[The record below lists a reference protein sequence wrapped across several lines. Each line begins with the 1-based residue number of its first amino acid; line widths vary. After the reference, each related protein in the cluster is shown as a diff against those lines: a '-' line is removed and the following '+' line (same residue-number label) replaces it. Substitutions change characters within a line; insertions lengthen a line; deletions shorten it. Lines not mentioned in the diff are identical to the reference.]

1 MSITLRRDQIE
12 DVDHVRD
19 ALRPT
24 RRVLLCRP
32 CGTGKTI
39 IFCAITERV
48 AAISG
53 ARTLILQHR
62 DELIAQTAATLTAM
76 AVDFGIIAAGYPST
90 PAPVQ
95 IASIASLG
103 RRLDTYYQ
111 PGDFKLLFV
120 DEAHHAAA
128 PTWRR
133 VIDHFTEAYAIG
145 CTASP
150 LRLDGKGLDHLFD
163 ELVVGRTVKDYVALE
178 VLAPAVT
185 FAPAQ
190 SPDLSGIRTRG
201 GDYEQEALADRMAD
215 SAITGDAVEHYKR
228 LSPQL
233 PGLVY
238 CCSIAHS
245 QQVCAAFTA
254 AGFAVRHVDGETPAA
269 ERERT
274 IADLRAGK
282 LDLVTNVGLFTEGLD
297 VPCLGIVIVLRPT
310 KSLALHLQMVGRA
323 LRTAPGKRRGLLLD
337 HAGNSLKHG
346 LYDFDHEW
354 SLQGRPKKSA
364 EPLVRQCPQC
374 GALLPVR
381 AETCPEC
388 GYRFVVQLQPP
399 RLPNSIEG
407 ELERVTDDGVSDQQL
422 RQMPYLKLLAW
433 CRDDPLRLK
442 RARAVRRKADGS
454 RYAKGWEWHTAMA
467 WRSAQR
473 RMQGEG

>member
-1 MSITLRRDQIE
+1 MITLRPDQIE

-19 ALRPT
+19 ALRRT

-32 CGTGKTI
+32 CGTGKTV

-48 AAISG
+48 AALSG
-53 ARTLILQHR
+53 TRTLILQHR
-62 DELIAQTAATLTAM
+62 DELIGQTAATLTRM
-76 AVDFGIIAAGYPST
+76 AVPYGIIAAGYPST

-95 IASIASLG
+95 IASIATLG
-103 RRLDTYYQ
+103 RRLDSYQ

-133 VIDHFTEAYAIG
+133 VIEHFSEAYAIG
-145 CTASP
+145 CSASP

-163 ELVVGRTVKDYVALE
+163 ELVVTRTVRDYVALE
-178 VLAPAVT
+178 VLAPAAT

-190 SPDLSGIRTRG
+190 PPDLSGIRIRA

-215 SAITGDAVEHYKR
+215 GAITGDAVEHYKK

-254 AGFAVRHVDGETPAA
+254 AGYAVRHVDGETPAA

-282 LDLVTNVGLFTEGLD
+282 LDLVTNVALFTEGLD
-297 VPCLGIVIVLRPT
+297 VPCLGVVIVLRPT
-310 KSLALHLQMVGRA
+310 QSLALHLQMVGRA

-354 SLQGRPKKSA
+354 SLEGRPRKSA
-364 EPLVRQCPQC
+364 EPLVRQCPEC
-374 GALLPVR
+374 GALLPVK
-381 AETCPEC
+381 AESCSEC

-399 RLPNSIEG
+399 RLPDTVKG
-407 ELERVTDDGVSDQQL
+407 ELERVADDGVTAAQL
-422 RQMPYLKLLAW
+422 RAMFYPHLLAW
-433 CRDDPLRLK
+433 CGDDPVRLE
-442 RARAVRRKADGS
+442 RARRARG
-454 RYAKGWEWHTAMA
+454 YAKGWKYHTAVA

-473 RMQGEG
+473 GMQGEG

>member
-1 MSITLRRDQIE
+1 MVITLRPDQIE

-19 ALRPT
+19 ALRRT

-32 CGTGKTI
+32 CGTGKTV

-48 AAISG
+48 ATLSG

-62 DELIAQTAATLTAM
+62 DELIGQTAATLTAM
-76 AVDFGIIAAGYPST
+76 AVRYGVIAAGYPASSAT
-90 PAPVQ
+90 VQ
-95 IASIASLG
+95 IASINTIT
-103 RRLDTYYQ
+103 RRLERYRPD
-111 PGDFKLLFV
+111 DFRLLFI

-128 PTWRR
+128 PTWQR
-133 VIDHFTEAYAIG
+133 VIDYFAEAYAIG
-145 CTASP
+145 CSASP
-150 LRLDGKGLDHLFD
+150 LRLDGGGLDRLFD
-163 ELVVGRTVKDYVALE
+163 ELVVTRTVKDYVALG

-190 SPDLSGIRTRG
+190 PPDLSGIRIRA

-215 SAITGDAVEHYKR
+215 SAITGDAVEHYKK

-254 AGFAVRHVDGETPAA
+254 AGYAVRHVDGETPAA

-282 LDLVTNVGLFTEGLD
+282 LDLATNVALFTEGLD
-297 VPCLGIVIVLRPT
+297 IPVLGVVIVLRPT
-310 KSLALHLQMVGRA
+310 QSLALHLQMCGRA
-323 LRTAPGKRRGLLLD
+323 LRVAPGKRRGLILD

-346 LYDFDHEW
+346 LYDFGHEW
-354 SLQGRPKKSA
+354 SLQGRPKKST
-364 EPLVRQCPQC
+364 EPLVRQCPEC

-381 AETCPEC
+381 AETCSEC

-399 RLPNSIEG
+399 RLPNTVKG
-407 ELERVTDDGVSDQQL
+407 ELERVADDGVSAAQL
-422 RQMPYLKLLAW
+422 RAMSYPRLLAW
-433 CRDDPLRLK
+433 CEDNPLRLE
-442 RARAVRRKADGS
+442 RARRARG
-454 RYAKGWEWHTAMA
+454 YAKGWKYHTAMA

-473 RMQGEG
+473 GMQGGG